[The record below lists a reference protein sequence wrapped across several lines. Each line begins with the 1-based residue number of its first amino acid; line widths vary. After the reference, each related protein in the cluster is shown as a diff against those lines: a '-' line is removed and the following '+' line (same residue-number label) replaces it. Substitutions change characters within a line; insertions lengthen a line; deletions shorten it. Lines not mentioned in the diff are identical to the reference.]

1 MLGTPFDKTIFDE
14 YIKNYI
20 FPFENYEFL
29 EIYDNYNDLD
39 LYIKDKEL
47 IKKVKGVTLYIR
59 EQEKIEDRY
68 NLDIPEYIEYIKI
81 LEYNSNYTYK
91 IPNNI
96 KYLYISI
103 SINDIIENKEPLLI
117 LNLLTSTLQ
126 GVTIQITDDNDN
138 TVKSEIKN
146 TIFKIIIQ
154 SIPKNI
160 EYLETNFPIYN
171 IHEFD
176 RLRTFIYNGDYNID
190 FDNLPLSL
198 ERLEIE
204 SSGFESPL
212 DNLPISLKVL
222 AIDTGGIDIYYD
234 GYKHTLDNLPPN
246 LEVLFFPE
254 TITMNMNDLPANLNN
269 LPNNLKCLALP
280 MYLSSKTDYNNLP
293 DSLEIIMTLI
303 FDNVIN
309 KINHFPSKLK
319 KIYYY
324 GIYDYLAID
333 SYIKK
338 NKNLP
343 FEIYRFVVT
352 KNDYVLCNI

>member
-1 MLGTPFDKTIFDE
+1 MEVKYLVGLILIATTMIVAAGVS
-14 YIKNYI
+14 IL
-20 FPFENYEFL
+20 FL
-29 EIYDNYNDLD
+29 YTMKSIETQTSTMGSV
-39 LYIKDKEL
+39 L

-81 LEYNSNYTYK
+81 LEYNLNYTYK

-126 GVTIQITDDNDN
+126 GVTIQITNDNDN

-176 RLRTFIYNGDYNID
+176 RLRTFIYNGDYTID
-190 FDNLPLSL
+190 VNNLPLSL

-212 DNLPISLKVL
+212 NNLPISLKVL
-222 AIDTGGIDIYYD
+222 SIDTGGIDVYYD

-254 TITMNMNDLPANLNN
+254 TITMNMTDLPANLNN
-269 LPNNLKCLALP
+269 LPNNLHP
-280 MYLSSKTDYNNLP
+280 
-293 DSLEIIMTLI
+293 
-303 FDNVIN
+303 
-309 KINHFPSKLK
+309 
-319 KIYYY
+319 
-324 GIYDYLAID
+324 
-333 SYIKK
+333 
-338 NKNLP
+338 
-343 FEIYRFVVT
+343 
-352 KNDYVLCNI
+352 